1 MSRNLHRLIL
11 LALLTAPA
19 SCSTLTK
26 DADNCV
32 SDEQCVEAFGMG
44 ASCDSSGFCSQPEE
58 LLAAD
63 ICSSPDV
70 PVVTSSSQPVRIDT
84 SKLSDKIRD
93 LASCTE
99 FQALGNDAFFA
110 VDMEAGE
117 KWHFHASIVGEQ
129 ANPAV
134 YVLRSCD
141 ERTCQVGDAIDDCN
155 DGFDEHLSFSAPT
168 TSRYFIGID
177 SREAGGEVYDVLAL
191 SPVCGDS
198 ILDHSETCDDGNLV
212 ANDGCDERCR
222 FELAPASPSTLTF
235 ELEPNDDFTSAN
247 YVQPEAIASQVKISG
262 RLGGRCDFDIFVIDV
277 PEGGSLQA
285 EMFEQ
290 QGVACTTST
299 EFNMTLLDSSGVR
312 NIGDGTVKSGTCPSL
327 DASNAFSTGLTAGLY
342 YVRVTTDSTAQS
354 IDYELHL
361 SVLAAP

>member
-1 MSRNLHRLIL
+1 MSRHPLRLL
-11 LALLTAPA
+11 LLLLLGSSAA
-19 SCSTLTK
+19 CSTLTK
-26 DADNCV
+26 DTDNCQ
-32 SDEQCVEAFGMG
+32 SDQQCVDAFGPG
-44 ASCDSSGFCSQPEE
+44 TVCESSGFCVEPDE

-63 ICSSPDV
+63 SCNSPDV
-70 PVVTSSSQPVRIDT
+70 PVVTSSSQPLRIDT
-84 SKLSDKIRD
+84 SKQTDRVRD

-110 VDMEAGE
+110 VDMEAGQ
-117 KWHFHASIVGEQ
+117 KWHFHASIVGED

-155 DGFDEHLSFSAPT
+155 NGFDEHLSFSAPA

-177 SREAGGEVYDVLAL
+177 SRESGGEVYDVLAFA
-191 SPVCGDS
+191 PICGDGV
-198 ILDHSETCDDGNLV
+198 LDHSETCDDGNLI
-212 ANDGCDERCR
+212 ASDGCDDRCR
-222 FELAPASPSTLTF
+222 FELQPASPTTLTF

-247 YVQPEAIASQVKISG
+247 YVQPEAVDSPVKIEG
-262 RLGGRCDFDIFVIDV
+262 RLGGRCDFDMYVIDV

-285 EMFEQ
+285 DMFEK
-290 QGVACTTST
+290 QGVDCTTST
-299 EFNMTLLDSSGVR
+299 VFDMTLLDSSGVR
-312 NIGDGTVKSGTCPSL
+312 KLGEGTVKTGTCPSL
-327 DASNAFSTGLTAGLY
+327 GAADTFSTGLTAGLY
-342 YVRVTTDSTAQS
+342 YVRVTTDATSQA